1 MSIFDKIK
9 KYSGTSFTYNK
20 LNSNTIM
27 NIIKDGGLSRK
38 DFNKNI
44 TILKKKT
51 AY

>member
-20 LNSNTIM
+20 LNSNKSNNIM
-27 NIIKDGGLSRK
+27 RLDRMEAYPER
-38 DFNKNI
+38 
-44 TILKKKT
+44 ILKKKT